1 MHART
6 RRRCCGGVGKTQYS
20 LGCFVV
26 PLVPDSPT
34 PRGLARTES
43 ASGCVCDRM
52 LRCARRWEVAMW
64 RRRGSSLRRGVPE
77 TRCSPSLRW
86 APALVS
92 MACCAICGSF
102 SKAGWGHFVVESTHR
117 CAVEWLGAKA
127 MCTLSVSKP

>member
-6 RRRCCGGVGKTQYS
+6 RGRCCGGVGKTQYS

-64 RRRGSSLRRGVPE
+64 RRRGSSLRRGRARNQMFPE
-77 TRCSPSLRW
+77 SEVGPSPRKHGLLRHMRELLESRVVTLCGW
-86 APALVS
+86 KALTGAPLNGSALSTVYVVS
-92 MACCAICGSF
+92 Q
-102 SKAGWGHFVVESTHR
+102 
-117 CAVEWLGAKA
+117 
-127 MCTLSVSKP
+127 